1 MARITLPKSTVKP
14 LGDRVLLKPQA
25 ATEKTT
31 GGIFLPDAA
40 KEKPQIGTVVSVG
53 VGEIND
59 DGTHTPMEVKVGE
72 KVLYSQYTGTE
83 MKLGDEDYVL
93 LSQKDILATVV

>member
-14 LGDRVLLKPQA
+14 LGNRVLLKTQA

-72 KVLYSQYTGTE
+72 KVLYSQYAGTE

-93 LSQKDILATVV
+93 LSQQDILAIVV